1 MSVGFVVGFGVASGV
16 DASPGVAAV
25 ALVGSVAVAIVYSVC
40 FFAEANGDGLDC
52 AGPNGD
58 VEGPDGGCE
67 DPNGE
72 DFVENLGS
80 RGAVLDVG
88 GSCPWG
94 SLAIGV
100 FLLGGG
106 AGACCLGMLAFFM
119 LPL

>member
-1 MSVGFVVGFGVASGV
+1 MSLGV
-16 DASPGVAAV
+16 DASPGVAAGT
-25 ALVGSVAVAIVYSVC
+25 LIGSVAVAKVSSVC
-40 FFAEANGDGLDC
+40 VFAEANGDGLAC

-72 DFVENLGS
+72 GFVENLGS

-88 GSCPWG
+88 GSGPWG
-94 SLAIGV
+94 SVAIGV
-100 FLLGGG
+100 FLVGGG
-106 AGACCLGMLAFFM
+106 AGACCLGMLVSFM

>member
-1 MSVGFVVGFGVASGV
+1 MCS
-16 DASPGVAAV
+16 
-25 ALVGSVAVAIVYSVC
+25 
-40 FFAEANGDGLDC
+40 FAEANGEGLDC

-72 DFVENLGS
+72 GFVENLGS

-88 GSCPWG
+88 GSGPWC
-94 SLAIGV
+94 SVAIGD

-106 AGACCLGMLAFFM
+106 AGACCLGMLVSFT